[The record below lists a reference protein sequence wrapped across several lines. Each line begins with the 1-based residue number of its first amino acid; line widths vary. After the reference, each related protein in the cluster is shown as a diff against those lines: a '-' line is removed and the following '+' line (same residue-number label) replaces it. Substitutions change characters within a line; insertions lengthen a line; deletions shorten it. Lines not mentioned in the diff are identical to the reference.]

1 MSNLYNKG
9 RTPKKNLGS
18 DTEETQGGYVK
29 TGIKK
34 GIPMLI
40 DQAGYKIM
48 DIFKYN
54 TDLSNQGNRIFFRNG
69 KLYIV

>member
-1 MSNLYNKG
+1 MNNLGNKE
-9 RTPKKNLGS
+9 RSPKRNLGS
-18 DTEETQGGYVK
+18 DTEESQGGYVK
-29 TGIKK
+29 AAGKK

-54 TDLSNQGNRIFFRNG
+54 TDLSNQGNRIF
-69 KLYIV
+69 K

>member
-1 MSNLYNKG
+1 MNKFG
-9 RTPKKNLGS
+9 NKERSPKKNLGS
-18 DTEETQGGYVK
+18 DTEESQGGYVK
-29 TGIKK
+29 TAGKK

-54 TDLSNQGNRIFFRNG
+54 TDLSNQGNNRFFKQKERA
-69 KLYIV
+69 